1 MTWILP
7 KYNFIIVTFI
17 WAAHYSIIISILYI
31 HIVLWYSVEWLRN
44 KVKVYVK
51 QNNFQIYLSAQIK
64 QIVPVLVI
72 NAYLL

>member
-1 MTWILP
+1 M
-7 KYNFIIVTFI
+7 VS
-17 WAAHYSIIISILYI
+17 HYSIIISILYI

-44 KVKVYVK
+44 KVEVYVK

>member
-1 MTWILP
+1 M
-7 KYNFIIVTFI
+7 VS
-17 WAAHYSIIISILYI
+17 HYSIIISILYI

-44 KVKVYVK
+44 KVEVYVR
-51 QNNFQIYLSAQIK
+51 QNNFQIYISAQIK